1 MLDIILILIIISIS
15 IVTVMSLISL
25 TSTKQKLRSY
35 KREVSD
41 LKNKEVD
48 IQSKVESVK
57 DEMKLI
63 TDLYIA
69 SDNLIH
75 LNNEDAVYQEL
86 TKTLLNFYN
95 CNQFI
100 LYGLDTERRLFVKK
114 ACIPESSNFPNEI
127 DYMDMRTQEFKNNQ
141 SVSTMV
147 LNSQGKPLY
156 YLKMQGRRTIT
167 EHGYLESV
175 FTDSDLNV
183 LDVYINQSSM
193 VLDKI
198 KAYSKME
205 KMALTDSLTGLYNR
219 HYAYMRIKQEVK
231 RANRENYP
239 VSILFVDI
247 DKFKSINDTFGHDIG
262 DLALKHLA
270 SVIKEVTREYDIAIR
285 WGGEE
290 FVLLLPNTSEEGA
303 YALGERLRAKIEISN
318 FQYCKMTASLGISSY
333 PDDNLNIEKVIS
345 FADTALYHAK
355 QTGRNRVTIYSQVA
369 HLV

>member
-1 MLDIILILIIISIS
+1 MLNIVFILIIISVSVVAVI
-15 IVTVMSLISL
+15 SLISL
-25 TSTKQKLRSY
+25 VSTKHTLSSY
-35 KREVSD
+35 KRELSD

-48 IQSKVESVK
+48 IQSKVESVR

-75 LNNEDAVYQEL
+75 LNNEDDVYAEL
-86 TKTLLNFYN
+86 TKTLLGFYN
-95 CNQFI
+95 CNQFL
-100 LYGLDTERRLFVKK
+100 LYGLDAERRIFVKK
-114 ACIPESSNFPNEI
+114 ACIPNASNFPNEI
-127 DYMDMRTQEFKNNQ
+127 EYMDMRTQEIKNNQ

-156 YLKMQGRRTIT
+156 YLKMQGRRTLT
-167 EHGYLESV
+167 EHGYLDSV

-198 KAYSKME
+198 KAYAKME
-205 KMALTDSLTGLYNR
+205 RMALTDSLTGLYNR

-270 SVIKEVTREYDIAIR
+270 TVLKQVTREYDIAIR

-290 FVLLLPNTSEEGA
+290 FVLFLPNTTEEGA
-303 YALGERLRAKIEISN
+303 YALAERLRHNIEISN
-318 FQYCKMTASLGISSY
+318 FQYCKMTASLGIATY
-333 PDDNLNIEKVIS
+333 PQDNLNIEKVIS
-345 FADTALYHAK
+345 FADTALYHSK
-355 QTGRNRVTIYSQVA
+355 QTGRNRVTVYSQVA
-369 HLV
+369 HMV